1 MFLVHPKTL
10 TFSLRVSSDI
20 QEHCVKKTLFDNFWR
35 AVEALPKES
44 TVAEKQNGGSS
55 ITSTPIITVH
65 CIFFKHKAV
74 FSLNTHLGHVQ
85 TGSSVADNMQSTAST
100 QWWRKHRELLQN
112 AGSPAK

>member
-44 TVAEKQNGGSS
+44 TVAEKKMEGPPSPAPLLSQS
-55 ITSTPIITVH
+55 IAF
-65 CIFFKHKAV
+65 FFKHKAV

-100 QWWRKHRELLQN
+100 QWWRKHRGLLQN